1 MYKPGHY
8 GVSLLVYA
16 PVLAVL
22 LAAGYRTLAVVGGV
36 GMLLLATVP
45 DYDQRVPF
53 VTHRGVTHTFA
64 FAWLVG
70 FVLAAAALFVPGF
83 RGSDRFALAG
93 AGFAVGFLGIVGH
106 LVGDVVTPAGVRPLW
121 PFSDREYTLS
131 LWTAANPL
139 ANYGLLA
146 LGVCVT
152 AGLAL
157 LLA

>member
-16 PVLAVL
+16 PVFAAL
-22 LAAGYRTLAVVGGV
+22 LVAGYDALALLGGV
-36 GMLLLATVP
+36 AMLALATVP

-53 VTHRGVTHTFA
+53 VKHRGVTHTFA

-70 FVLAAAALFVPGF
+70 AALGGAALLLPADGQNRVL
-83 RGSDRFALAG
+83 LAG
-93 AGFAVGFLGIVGH
+93 VGFGVGVLGILAH
-106 LVGDVVTPAGVRPLW
+106 LAGDVLTPAGIRPLW
-121 PFSDREYTLS
+121 PFTKKKYTLS
-131 LWTAANPL
+131 LWTADDTL

-146 LGVCVT
+146 AGAFVT
-152 AGLAL
+152 AVAYL